1 MHDGVDEVVWS
12 GEDRLLLHEADRT
25 RWVGVVMNEMTS
37 AQVYKAR
44 QVVIARA
51 AEENQR
57 LYDVMVATK
66 ARQRRVAQAVK
77 PVQQVSVM
85 GRVKA
90 ALLRKNK
97 KV

>member
-1 MHDGVDEVVWS
+1 
-12 GEDRLLLHEADRT
+12 
-25 RWVGVVMNEMTS
+25 MNEMSS
-37 AQVYKAR
+37 AQVYRAR

-77 PVQQVSVM
+77 PVEKISVIKRM
-85 GRVKA
+85 RG
-90 ALLRKNK
+90 ALLNK
-97 KV
+97 

>member
-1 MHDGVDEVVWS
+1 MGM
-12 GEDRLLLHEADRT
+12 
-25 RWVGVVMNEMTS
+25 VMNEMTS
-37 AQVYKAR
+37 AQVYRAR

-66 ARQRRVAQAVK
+66 ARQRRVALAVK

>member
-1 MHDGVDEVVWS
+1 MGM
-12 GEDRLLLHEADRT
+12 
-25 RWVGVVMNEMTS
+25 VMNEMTS
-37 AQVYKAR
+37 AQVYRAR

-51 AEENQR
+51 AEENKR

-66 ARQRRVAQAVK
+66 ARQQRVAQAVK
-77 PVQQVSVM
+77 PVEQVSVV

-90 ALLRKNK
+90 SLLSKNK

>member
-1 MHDGVDEVVWS
+1 MS
-12 GEDRLLLHEADRT
+12 
-25 RWVGVVMNEMTS
+25 EMSS
-37 AQVYKAR
+37 AQVYRAR
-44 QVVIARA
+44 QAVIARA

-57 LYDVMVATK
+57 LYDVMIATK

-77 PVQQVSVM
+77 PVKQVSVM

-90 ALLRKNK
+90 ALLRKSK

>member
-1 MHDGVDEVVWS
+1 MGM
-12 GEDRLLLHEADRT
+12 
-25 RWVGVVMNEMTS
+25 VMNEMTS
-37 AQVYKAR
+37 AQVYRAR

-51 AEENQR
+51 AEENKR

-66 ARQRRVAQAVK
+66 ARQQRVAQVVK
-77 PVQQVSVM
+77 PVQQVSVV

-90 ALLRKNK
+90 ALLSKNK

>member
-1 MHDGVDEVVWS
+1 MGM
-12 GEDRLLLHEADRT
+12 
-25 RWVGVVMNEMTS
+25 VMNEMTS
-37 AQVYKAR
+37 AQVYRAR
-44 QVVIARA
+44 QVVVARA

-66 ARQRRVAQAVK
+66 ARQQRVAQAVK

-90 ALLRKNK
+90 ALLSKNK

>member
-1 MHDGVDEVVWS
+1 
-12 GEDRLLLHEADRT
+12 
-25 RWVGVVMNEMTS
+25 MNEMTS
-37 AQVYKAR
+37 AQVYRAR

-51 AEENQR
+51 AEENKR

-66 ARQRRVAQAVK
+66 ARQQRVAQAVK
-77 PVQQVSVM
+77 PVEQVSVV

-90 ALLRKNK
+90 ALLSKNK

>member
-1 MHDGVDEVVWS
+1 
-12 GEDRLLLHEADRT
+12 
-25 RWVGVVMNEMTS
+25 
-37 AQVYKAR
+37 
-44 QVVIARA
+44 
-51 AEENQR
+51 
-57 LYDVMVATK
+57 MVATK